1 MDVKELTE
9 EMIESASVRRLAV
22 RIQGEYREMP
32 GLSVTTSQA
41 QRLWGIDP
49 DMCELVLRIL
59 IRRGFLRRTAR
70 GTYVLA

>member
-9 EMIESASVRRLAV
+9 EVIESAIVRRLTV
-22 RIQGEYREMP
+22 RIEGEYREMP
-32 GLSVTTSQA
+32 GLSVTAPQA

-49 DMCELVLRIL
+49 DTCGLVLRIL